1 MRRRVSADS
10 SPPARRGRKR
20 VLDPLTTPPGA
31 SRQPISY
38 SISED
43 ADHPVEP
50 REWETALRRA
60 AQVTVTM
67 VIGESD
73 TGKTTLVTALANSL
87 LARRQRVGIID
98 ADLGQSEIGPPTTIG
113 LGRVRTHL
121 RRLADAE
128 AFALY
133 FVGVTSPARS
143 LLGTVIGTRRMLDR
157 AGAARMQRVVIDTSG
172 LVSGHLGRT
181 LKQAKID
188 ATDPD
193 LVICLERAGEC
204 EHIVAAY
211 AGATRPEV
219 IRLTAAAAVRSRS
232 AEDRR
237 RYREGRL
244 KEYFASARRVALDL
258 RRVRLHGPD
267 GEAPAGNATAGVS
280 EGALVGLLDKTRA
293 TLGLGLVRGIDV
305 VAGVIHL
312 ETAVPET
319 EVATV
324 VIGRESYPA

>member
-1 MRRRVSADS
+1 
-10 SPPARRGRKR
+10 
-20 VLDPLTTPPGA
+20 
-31 SRQPISY
+31 
-38 SISED
+38 
-43 ADHPVEP
+43 
-50 REWETALRRA
+50 
-60 AQVTVTM
+60 M

-73 TGKTTLVTALANSL
+73 TGKTTFVTALANGL
-87 LARRQRVGIID
+87 LARRYRVAVVD
-98 ADLGQSEIGPPTTIG
+98 ADLGQSEIGPPPIIG
-113 LGRVRTHL
+113 VGRVRTRLH
-121 RRLADAE
+121 RLADAE
-128 AFALY
+128 VLALH
-133 FVGVTSPARS
+133 FVGVTSPVRS
-143 LLGTVIGTRRMLDR
+143 LLGVVTGTRRMLDR
-157 AGAARMQRVVIDTSG
+157 ARAARMQRVVIDTSG

-193 LVICLERAGEC
+193 LVVCLERAGEC

-219 IRLTAAAAVRSRS
+219 IRLTAAATVRSRS

-237 RYREGRL
+237 RYREERL
-244 KEYFASARRVALDL
+244 NEYFASARRVALDL
-258 RRVRLHGPD
+258 RRVRLHGPS
-267 GEAPAGNATAGVS
+267 GEAPAGGATAGVT
-280 EGALVGLLDKTRA
+280 EGTLVGLLDKTRA

-312 ETAVPET
+312 EATIPET